1 MNLENIINK
10 FEIKKG
16 DKLLVSSNI
25 VRLIINFKKKNI
37 TFNPN
42 LLIDLLKEKIGKN
55 GTLLFPTFNW
65 DFCKGKTFNYYNTPS
80 RTGSLSNIALKRSE
94 FVRSSNP
101 IYSFAVT
108 GKDKEKI
115 CKLKHE
121 DCYGLNSPF
130 GYLIKNNGKHLL
142 VDLNYRIV
150 SGIYFGGFP
159 FHHVAEQLAK
169 VDYRYFKSFKGK
181 VIEKNREEVD
191 CELKYYAKSRNFD
204 SDLNLSALVSI
215 MKEEQVWFESTIKR
229 VGTWSFRCED
239 FIETLKENFRKFI
252 RFCIQT
258 KVLNFFT
265 IFIKAHFIK

>member
-25 VRLIINFKKKNI
+25 VKLIINFKKKNI
-37 TFNPN
+37 IFNPN

-80 RTGSLSNIALKRSE
+80 HAGSLSNIALKRSE

-169 VDYRYFKSFKGK
+169 VDYRYFKYFKGFY
-181 VIEKNREEVD
+181 IN
-191 CELKYYAKSRNFD
+191 KYNKKKLVTVKYFVR
-204 SDLNLSALVSI
+204 DLNLNYSVFMRGILDKKLSKEKILKRKTFKGVKFQLINIPRSI
-215 MKEEQVWFESTIKR
+215 KILTDDLKNKR
-229 VGTWSFRCED
+229 KF
-239 FIETLKENFRKFI
+239 FFRK
-252 RFCIQT
+252 
-258 KVLNFFT
+258 KN
-265 IFIKAHFIK
+265 